1 MTTAGGGTPSIRRS
15 TNGTRHA
22 APPEIR
28 PSSGV
33 PHQWD
38 VHHGWNATDDQGYR
52 YRNSHP
58 ESGQA
63 ARGFFAGP
71 LREYV
76 MSLGHS
82 ISLLQAGCGVPL
94 AELGIGDLEA
104 AGPHVSSVTAV
115 DTDHPLVRRVLEGT
129 ARDAA
134 RGAAQD
140 TARDAAQD
148 AAQDTARDAAQDAAR
163 GTVPPYA
170 DVIIGDLR
178 TVPIPPRAFE
188 IVYCANL
195 LERIEHVELVLDRL
209 VNALKPGGLLLIS
222 THDRQTAYACL
233 DRFLPP
239 SARKALWKRL
249 HPGMP
254 GPFPTIYERAVT
266 ERGIAS
272 YAQMRGLVIAQRCAR
287 HSLPATPR
295 GISSSV
301 RITCAVISGLT
312 RGRFSNT
319 HDELL
324 YVIRKPQDSFAHVI

>member
-1 MTTAGGGTPSIRRS
+1 
-15 TNGTRHA
+15 
-22 APPEIR
+22 
-28 PSSGV
+28 V

-115 DTDHPLVRRVLEGT
+115 DTDHPLIRRVLEGT
-129 ARDAA
+129 A
-134 RGAAQD
+134 QD
-140 TARDAAQD
+140 
-148 AAQDTARDAAQDAAR
+148 
-163 GTVPPYA
+163 TVPPYA

-222 THDRQTAYACL
+222 AHDRQTAYACL
-233 DRFLPP
+233 DRFLPSP
-239 SARKALWKRL
+239 ARKALWKRF

-254 GPFPTIYERAVT
+254 GPFPAIYERAVT

-272 YAQMRGLVIAQRCAR
+272 YALMRGLVIAQRCAR

-301 RITCAVISGLT
+301 RITCAAISGLT